1 MKIAVDVDSVIFNF
15 VEVFLNIFNHKY
27 KTNYKKSDITKW
39 EFFKDWGI
47 PETQVFEIFYQI
59 YDEKLPAPLI
69 DDKIPTYLK
78 EINKNHHVDILS
90 ARNSSFKSQ
99 LKGQL
104 NYHNII
110 KKISY
115 QNIIL
120 VNEKPYDV
128 KLQYD
133 YDIYIDDSPNLVE
146 PIKKIENKILM
157 LFEQPWNKDSI
168 SGRNIKRIKYWEQI
182 PIEINR
188 VQQKIADNIN

>member
-1 MKIAVDVDSVIFNF
+1 M
-15 VEVFLNIFNHKY
+15 
-27 KTNYKKSDITKW
+27 
-39 EFFKDWGI
+39 
-47 PETQVFEIFYQI
+47 FEIFYQI

-78 EINKNHHVDILS
+78 EINKNHYVDILS
-90 ARNSSFKSQ
+90 ARNSNFKSQ

-188 VQQKIADNIN
+188 VQQKITDNIN